1 MIKTN
6 KWTMALAAAGVV
18 TLSSFAQA
26 QEAVAPAEVES
37 ASIELSGYVAT
48 AYAMGS
54 HPATGGYTFNSGS
67 GNTDKFRMDVVSLT
81 LSKPMGADG
90 TPGFNLGMWIGP
102 EASDLGTQDSGDGGT
117 LELMEANINMM
128 VDVGTG
134 LNLTAGLWGTVV
146 GYEVYDYTANAFY
159 ERGWGFYVEPTH
171 HVGVKA
177 DYQLNDNI
185 GLTVGVANDY
195 DGFNTNGTDDAGSV
209 GYVGAISYTPSEGT
223 FLGDNGFGVYVGTV
237 LGMGADSD
245 ETDYY
250 YAAVNLPIPV
260 EGLSVDFAADWVDD
274 DSGLDAEIYQAYAFY
289 ELSETVTLM
298 GRYEWGTNDLQT
310 DSGGNIVGLKDISSY
325 AIGVDYAIWDGV
337 QTRLEYMV
345 SDWEGASAEEE
356 SLTLSLVYS
365 F

>member
-18 TLSSFAQA
+18 TLSPFAQA

-37 ASIELSGYVAT
+37 ASIELSGYIAT

-54 HPATGGYTFNSGS
+54 HPASGGGNTFNSGS
-67 GNTDKFRMDVVSLT
+67 GSTDKFRMDIVSLT

-90 TPGFNLGMWIGP
+90 TSGFNLGMWIGP

-146 GYEVYDYTANAFY
+146 GYEVYDYSANAFY
-159 ERGWGFYVEPTH
+159 ERGWGFAVEPTH

-185 GLTVGVANDY
+185 GLTFGVANDY
-195 DGFNTNGTDDAGSV
+195 DGFNTNATDDAGSV
-209 GYVGAISYTPSEGT
+209 GYLGAISYAPSEGT

-260 EGLSVDFAADWVDD
+260 DGLSVDLAADWVDD
-274 DSGLDAEIYQAYAFY
+274 DSDADAEIYQVYAFY

-298 GRYEWGTNDLQT
+298 GRYEFGDDDITTQK
-310 DSGGNIVGLKDISSY
+310 SDISSY
-325 AIGVDYAIWDGV
+325 AIGVDYALWDGV
-337 QTRLEYMV
+337 QTRLEYMT
-345 SDWEGASAEEE
+345 SDWEGASADEE